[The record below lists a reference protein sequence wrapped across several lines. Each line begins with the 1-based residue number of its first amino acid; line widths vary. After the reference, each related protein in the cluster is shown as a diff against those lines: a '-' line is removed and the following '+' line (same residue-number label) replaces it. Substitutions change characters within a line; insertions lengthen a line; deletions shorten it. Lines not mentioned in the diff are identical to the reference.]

1 MHYSAKHDMD
11 VTPDGNFQ
19 RMVVERKG
27 SYCYG
32 KNGMLLEMLRGVGY
46 RAYAAQGRVSEHLID
61 PEKEPKYTPL
71 VHLVLF
77 VQPFE
82 GKGEKTTYLVDAGFG
97 GGGLVRPILLEDG
110 ATVAGGTSS
119 ETFRLSKG
127 PHPKSVLDNSATLSW
142 RFEVQH
148 QRDPSGPPTPWKVL
162 YSFSE
167 TEFFQSDCEQSS
179 YFVAT
184 HPNGSSF
191 LQQVVCVK
199 YVYLDDQKEDLGYTT
214 LWRDHMRQHSGAQ
227 TKDLP
232 EIKTEEERLE
242 RIREFYGIDV
252 GEGAIEHIK
261 GRNAELKA
269 A

>member
-1 MHYSAKHDMD
+1 MD

-46 RAYAAQGRVSEHLID
+46 RAYGTQGRVNKHSTD
-61 PEKEPKYTPL
+61 PEKEPEFTPL
-71 VHLVLF
+71 VHLVLL
-77 VQPFE
+77 VQPVE
-82 GKGEKTTYLVDAGFG
+82 GKGE
-97 GGGLVRPILLEDG
+97 RQPILSTRDLEEVVLCG
-110 ATVAGGTSS
+110 LFSS
-119 ETFRLSKG
+119 RTGLPRREGLRQRRLSF
-127 PHPKSVLDNSATLSW
+127 PKVLTPVCSGFASGSDNPAMLSW
-142 RFEVQH
+142 RLEVQH
-148 QRDPSGPPTPWKVL
+148 QKDPEGPPAPWK
-162 YSFSE
+162 SGI
-167 TEFFQSDCEQSS
+167 EQSS

-199 YVYLDDQKEDLGYTT
+199 YVYLDDQKEDLSYTT
-214 LWRDHMRQHSGAQ
+214 LWRDHMRQHMGAQ

-232 EIKTEEERLE
+232 EIKTEWERLE
-242 RIREFYGIDV
+242 TIREFHGIDV

-261 GRNAELKA
+261 GRNAALKA